1 VLQQAEVEEPPL
13 QVLLQQA
20 EVEEPLPQVLL
31 QQAEVEV
38 ELLLL
43 VAVEQK
49 LWVNNVTTMS
59 VPFA

>member
-1 VLQQAEVEEPPL
+1 V
-13 QVLLQQA
+13 LQQA